1 VPSAGASGWTEGAFT
16 VGLDMGGIQLR
27 PIRLRRSLYLRI
39 PMEVAQLL
47 GVTKDTGFVLTLK
60 QGEDCILMYKVA

>member
-1 VPSAGASGWTEGAFT
+1 
-16 VGLDMGGIQLR
+16 VGLDMSGIQLR

-39 PMEVAQLL
+39 PMEVAQLI

-60 QGEDCILMYKVA
+60 QGEDRILMYKVA